1 MLRIFI
7 IAGVILLIML
17 VIAICLYLRTRKL
30 AKNLEKSREKLQR
43 EQENLITAQQELI
56 EARNQAESANKMKTQ
71 FIRNMRHEIRTP
83 LSAVIG
89 FSQLIVDSIPE
100 KYRGDMER
108 YSDIIMINNEMIL
121 TLINDVLDTAG
132 METGTIKLDPK
143 PTSLQQICS
152 IAINVVEHLAN
163 PGVIMKFENEGDK
176 DFVLNTD
183 AARVEQV
190 LINLL
195 KNATKF
201 TSRGSITLGYK
212 VDKENKQVIF
222 SVTDTGIGIPADKMK
237 MIFNRFEKVNNF
249 SQGSGLGLHICRL
262 IANMV
267 NGEVSIDPNYL
278 NGARFLFIHPIS

>member
-1 MLRIFI
+1 
-7 IAGVILLIML
+7 
-17 VIAICLYLRTRKL
+17 
-30 AKNLEKSREKLQR
+30 
-43 EQENLITAQQELI
+43 
-56 EARNQAESANKMKTQ
+56 
-71 FIRNMRHEIRTP
+71 
-83 LSAVIG
+83 
-89 FSQLIVDSIPE
+89 
-100 KYRGDMER
+100 MER

-267 NGEVSIDPNYL
+267 NGEVSIDPNYR